1 MATEREN
8 YQAALDATS
17 KELADLYK
25 NGLSK
30 PEVNGPVAVK
40 YGEYEARLLKR
51 IDWLKVQIAQC
62 EGGYEIVSEVD
73 T

>member
-8 YQAALDATS
+8 YQTALDAAT
-17 KELADLYK
+17 KDLAELYK
-25 NGLSK
+25 NGLAK
-30 PEVNGPVAVK
+30 PEVNGPVAVR

-51 IDWLKVQIAQC
+51 IEWLKVQIAQC
-62 EGGYEIVSEVD
+62 EGGFEFYAEAD